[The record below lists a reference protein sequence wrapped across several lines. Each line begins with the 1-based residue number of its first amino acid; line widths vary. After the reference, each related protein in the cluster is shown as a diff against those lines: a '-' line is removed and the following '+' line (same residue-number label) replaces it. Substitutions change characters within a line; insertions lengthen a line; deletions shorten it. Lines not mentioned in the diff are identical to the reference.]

1 MAELNNMREETGV
14 TGKRKGG
21 FFHDIAHEFKKNKGA
36 MVGLVILALIIII
49 AIVSLFLLDY
59 KDQIIKINILEA
71 LKAPSVKHPFG
82 TDQFGRDILLRILYG
97 AHYSLLIGLCAVF
110 VSVLVGSTLGILAGY
125 YGGLTE
131 TIIMRIMDVISP
143 IPSVLLAICIA
154 TAFGQSLIVLML
166 AVGIIS
172 VPSFA
177 RVARAGVLTVRD
189 QEYIEAAKAIGAND
203 AQIIIHHVL
212 PNALSPIMVQAT
224 MRVASAI
231 ISASSLSFLGLGVP
245 APMPEWGGMLS
256 EGRNFIS
263 TNSYMTLFPGI
274 AIMITVLSINLIGD
288 GVRDAMDPRLKR

>member
-71 LKAPSVKHPFG
+71 LKAPSAKHPFG

-97 AHYSLLIGLCAVF
+97 AHYSLLIGICAVF

>member
-1 MAELNNMREETGV
+1 
-14 TGKRKGG
+14 
-21 FFHDIAHEFKKNKGA
+21 
-36 MVGLVILALIIII
+36 
-49 AIVSLFLLDY
+49 
-59 KDQIIKINILEA
+59 
-71 LKAPSVKHPFG
+71 
-82 TDQFGRDILLRILYG
+82 
-97 AHYSLLIGLCAVF
+97 
-110 VSVLVGSTLGILAGY
+110 
-125 YGGLTE
+125 
-131 TIIMRIMDVISP
+131 MRIMDVISP